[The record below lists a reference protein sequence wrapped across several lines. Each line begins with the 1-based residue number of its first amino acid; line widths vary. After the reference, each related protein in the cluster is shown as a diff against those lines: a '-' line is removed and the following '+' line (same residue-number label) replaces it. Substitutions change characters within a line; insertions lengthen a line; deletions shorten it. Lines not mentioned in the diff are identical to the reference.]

1 MSRIEEIEA
10 RLSAIAAELE
20 DDGADLPALEQEVR
34 NLKEEH
40 KNIMDGMEKRE
51 QIRRQYTETGETVSS
66 DSF

>member
-51 QIRRQYTETGETVSS
+51 QIRREPTRRLC
-66 DSF
+66 

>member
-1 MSRIEEIEA
+1 MKMSRIEEIEA

-40 KNIMDGMEKRE
+40 KERW
-51 QIRRQYTETGETVSS
+51 TVWRKW
-66 DSF
+66 